1 MVTEARPEHAGRYL
15 QPPPFTLLGATTYCG
30 LPDTALMIR
39 SRVFRTVAALLTA
52 ANISACAPARPPAGA
67 VSAPVSTA
75 KGDVGTRGA
84 EVLTWS
90 QAQKEANFPRMDS
103 VFASRI
109 VPHGPQTRLL
119 PVGAPLAPFA
129 TGGAMRAMLDEYIV
143 ARKVAGLLVLHDGK
157 IRLERYALGHS
168 PTGRWTSFSV
178 AKSLTSTLVGAA
190 IKDGFITS
198 LDDPIVRYIAELRG
212 TAYDGVT
219 VRQLL
224 TMTSGVAFNEDY
236 ADPNSDIARLYR
248 EPPDSGVDATVSYV
262 RKLAREAEPGTKW
275 RYKTPETN
283 LVGVLVMAATGK
295 TLSQY
300 LSEKIWQ
307 PFGMEGDATWSV
319 DHIGHEQG
327 GCCLQAR
334 LRDFARVGQ
343 FVLEGGRAGGV
354 SVVAEGWFE
363 AATSKQ
369 ADTGSPGGGYGY
381 QWWTSDDGTFQAR
394 GIFGQLIHLDPA
406 RRLVVVMSSAWP
418 AATGREESRARSAL
432 LAEITKAI
440 DGERAMR

>member
-1 MVTEARPEHAGRYL
+1 ML
-15 QPPPFTLLGATTYCG
+15 
-30 LPDTALMIR
+30 R
-39 SRVFRTVAALLTA
+39 SLTRTTVAATLA
-52 ANISACAPARPPAGA
+52 AAAAFSACAPAHPPASTVLPPA
-67 VSAPVSTA
+67 ATA
-75 KGDVGTRGA
+75 KGDIGTRGA

-90 QAQKEANFPRMDS
+90 QEQKEANFPRMDS
-103 VFASRI
+103 LFASRI
-109 VPHGPQTRLL
+109 VSRGARARLL
-119 PVGAPLAPFA
+119 PVGSPLAPFA
-129 TGGAMRAMLDEYIV
+129 PGGARKVMLDDYIV

-190 IKDGFITS
+190 IKDGSIAS

-236 ADPNSDIARLYR
+236 ADPESDIARLYR

-262 RKLAREAEPGTKW
+262 RKLSREAEPGTKW

-319 DHIGHEQG
+319 DHVGHEQG

-343 FVLEGGRAGGV
+343 FVLEGGRVGGI

-369 ADTGSPGGGYGY
+369 ADTGTQGGGYGY

-418 AATGREESRARSAL
+418 VATGREQSQARSAL
-432 LAEITKAI
+432 ILEITRAI
-440 DGERAMR
+440 DAEREAR